1 MRMTRPPKRAPR
13 GSAIIAVLCVL
24 ALMSILLVSMI
35 QSIRVDKSTGIAV
48 HGTEQARLA
57 AESAVAAASALL
69 FTTASHH
76 PAYIVGTA
84 EEGLPD
90 GNELL
95 LLGASN
101 LVSTRQIV
109 PLCSCDLKPLS
120 LFPSIDTNI
129 LPNILQQL
137 SSTNPNVTVDL
148 NDPSLTEHHIPG
160 SEEALDGGLAAP
172 SGRYPALWQA
182 VKDSEG
188 NRIGR
193 YAFVLLDESAGLNP
207 LLHAGATRNDPRDWD
222 GGPVDLSLTNQ
233 GTSIVDPQTAVKLR
247 EIATLLPSRES
258 FGVAFDNQSE
268 FLAKKHLLTGK
279 SCPVPDLIP
288 YGLKEGGQP
297 KYNLND
303 LATNPAWGATA
314 YDRATNI
321 ARIIDLNLPKFKT
334 RDLSLSGKGS
344 DPALYT
350 RRLACSIVDYIS
362 PTPGPTGPR
371 DGEPSG
377 RELTPYVTQIAE
389 RCTLLSR
396 TTSNAV
402 IESRFFVELWNP
414 YTSAIPAGSVAGL
427 LITNRARVD
436 FGTALKRAFREYRK
450 TSDPLPEIAPNEFI
464 VVGFA
469 PEQQSWESPEPTTN
483 PPSWSVENED
493 GTTHQAFSLSW
504 NGKLVDYSRRPPISP
519 GNVTGGLCHYG
530 QKLGDLTPRWQ
541 AMTVPTWPGS
551 GSDEQEAADE
561 AIQTGNYRFV
571 GDPRATFLTAYS
583 WSAVTNYTA
592 STLWKGINPASRMGR
607 GYLLDPKSTW
617 TRRDRV
623 PVNPVSGNPPSSPT
637 QTPDEIMSSYD
648 PRVPEPGAPF
658 VIRKGAMQSLGE
670 LGHIFDPAQVDD
682 QGKAP
687 PGGSAQS
694 RFCSGG
700 GRTLRIGQPE
710 FHVTDPS
717 ADWDTPGKRAV
728 ELLDLFTLRDRG
740 RNPPGKKPSPDVGGP
755 GRINVNTA
763 SHAVLETLFSG
774 VGVTSDR
781 RFTNCSIGPLAAD
794 RLATL
799 VEEHRP
805 YSRISD
811 LRILTQELVNA
822 ETYTP
827 PLSRNVPGVSPPVA
841 DVFDRAREEAFGKII
856 GHCVVQTRTFRIIAA
871 GEALDKAGKT
881 TGIAILEGILELR
894 PDTSGNLFPSF
905 RDVRWH

>member
-1 MRMTRPPKRAPR
+1 MPLHSGNDSR
-13 GSAIIAVLCVL
+13 GSAIIAVLCVI
-24 ALMSILLVSMI
+24 ALLSLLLVSLI
-35 QSIRVDKSTGIAV
+35 QSIRTDKAACIAV
-48 HGTEQARLA
+48 HGTEQARLSA
-57 AESAVAAASALL
+57 QSAVAAASSLL
-69 FTTASHH
+69 GMTATLF
-76 PAYIVGTA
+76 PAYIVAPA
-84 EEGLPD
+84 EDSLPE

-109 PLCSCDLKPLS
+109 PLCSCELKNLAP
-120 LFPSIDTNI
+120 FPSIATNV
-129 LPNILQQL
+129 LPDILQQL
-137 SSTNPNVTVDL
+137 TSTNPGVTIDL
-148 NDPSLTEHHIPG
+148 NDPSLTENSPPG
-160 SEEALDGGLAAP
+160 TDEAFHGGLAGP
-172 SGRYPALWQA
+172 KGRYPALWQP

-193 YAFVLLDESAGLNP
+193 YAFILLDESARVNP
-207 LLHAGATRNDPRDWD
+207 LLHEGAPRNDPRDWD
-222 GGPVDLSLTNQ
+222 GGAAELSLTNE
-233 GTSIVDPQTAVKLR
+233 GTPIVDHQTAMKLQ
-247 EIATLLPSRES
+247 EIATLLPTQES
-258 FGVAFDNQSE
+258 LGTAFDDQSE
-268 FLAKKHLLTGK
+268 FTQKKHLLTRNP
-279 SCPVPDLIP
+279 CPVPDLIP

-303 LATNPAWGATA
+303 LATNPAWGATS
-314 YDRATNI
+314 YDRASNI

-334 RDLSLSGKGS
+334 RDLSLSGKGG
-344 DPALYT
+344 DPELYT

-371 DGEPSG
+371 NGEPSG

-396 TTSNAV
+396 TPSNAV

-414 YTSAIPAGSVAGL
+414 YTSKIPAGSVAEL

-436 FGTALKRAFREYRK
+436 FGNALKRPFREYRE

-483 PPSWSVENED
+483 PPFWSVENED

-519 GNVTGGLCHYG
+519 GSVTGGLCHYG
-530 QKLGDLTPRWQ
+530 QKLGDTSPRWQ
-541 AMTVPTWPGS
+541 TMTVPTWPGS
-551 GSDEQEAADE
+551 GAEEQEASDE

-583 WSAVTNYTA
+583 WSAATNYTT

-607 GYLLDPKSTW
+607 GYLLDPKATW

-623 PVNPVSGNPPSSPT
+623 PVNPVSGNLPSSPA
-637 QTPDEIMSSYD
+637 QTPDEITSSYD
-648 PRVPEPGAPF
+648 PLRPEPGAPF
-658 VIRKGAMQSLGE
+658 VIRKGAMKSLGE

-710 FHVTDPS
+710 FHVNDPS
-717 ADWDTPGKRAV
+717 ADWDTSGKRAV
-728 ELLDLFTLRDRG
+728 ELVDLFTLRDSG
-740 RNPPGKKPSPDVGGP
+740 RNPPGAKSVPGAGIP

-763 SHAVLETLFSG
+763 SHAVLEILFSG

-781 RFTNCSIGPLAAD
+781 RFTNCSIGPAAAD

-799 VEEHRP
+799 LEEHRP
-805 YSRISD
+805 YSRLSD

-822 ETYTP
+822 DTYTP

-841 DVFDRAREEAFGKII
+841 DVFDRAREEAFAKII
-856 GHCVVQTRTFRIIAA
+856 GHCTVQTRTFRMIAV
-871 GEALDKAGKT
+871 GEALNKAGKT
-881 TGIAILEGILELR
+881 TGRAVLEGILQLR
-894 PDTSGNLFPSF
+894 PDASGHPVPSLL
-905 RDVRWH
+905 DVRWH

>member
-1 MRMTRPPKRAPR
+1 MRKPCRPENAPS

-24 ALMSILLVSMI
+24 ALLSLLLVSMI
-35 QSIRVDKSTGIAV
+35 HGIRVDKSTCIAV
-48 HGTEQARLA
+48 HGEEQARLS
-57 AESAVAAASALL
+57 AESAVAAASSLL
-69 FTTASHH
+69 IMTSSRY
-76 PAYIVGTA
+76 PAYIVGSA
-84 EEGLPD
+84 EERLPE
-90 GNELL
+90 GNGLL

-101 LVSTRQIV
+101 LTSSQQIV
-109 PLCSCDLKPLS
+109 PLCSCELKS
-120 LFPSIDTNI
+120 LVPFPSVATNVLPDI
-129 LPNILQQL
+129 LRQL
-137 SSTNPNVTVDL
+137 ASTNAGVTTDL
-148 NDPSLTEHHIPG
+148 NDPSLTGHCSPG
-160 SEEALDGGLAAP
+160 SNEAVHGGLAAP
-172 SGRYPALWQA
+172 SGRHPALWQS

-193 YAFVLLDESAGLNP
+193 YAFILLDESSRLNP
-207 LLHAGATRNDPRDWD
+207 LLHEGAPRNDPRDWD
-222 GGPVDLSLTNQ
+222 GGAADLSLTNA
-233 GTSIVDPQTAVKLR
+233 GTPIVDPGTARKLG
-247 EIATLLPSRES
+247 EIAALLPTEES
-258 FGVAFDNQSE
+258 FGGAFDDPSE
-268 FLAKKHLLTGK
+268 FLEKKYLLTRTP
-279 SCPVPDLIP
+279 CPVPDLIP
-288 YGLKEGGQP
+288 YGLKEGGMP

-314 YDRATNI
+314 YDRASNI
-321 ARIIDLNLPKFKT
+321 ARVIDLNLPKFKT

-362 PTPGPTGPR
+362 PKPGPTGPR

-396 TTSNAV
+396 TPSNAV
-402 IESRFFVELWNP
+402 IESRFFAELWNP
-414 YTSAIPAGSVAGL
+414 YTSKIPAGSVAEL
-427 LITNRARVD
+427 LVTNRARVD
-436 FGTALKRAFREYRK
+436 FGNALKRAFREYRE

-464 VVGFA
+464 VVAFA

-504 NGKLVDYSRRPPISP
+504 NSRLVDYSRRPPISP
-519 GNVTGGLCHYG
+519 GNVSGGLCHYG
-530 QKLGDLTPRWQ
+530 QKLGDFTPRWQ
-541 AMTVPTWPGS
+541 TMTVPTWPGS
-551 GSDEQEAADE
+551 GAEEQEASDE

-583 WSAVTNYTA
+583 WSAVTNYTT

-607 GYLLDPKSTW
+607 GYLLDPKATW

-623 PVNPVSGNPPSSPT
+623 PVNPVSGNLPASSA
-637 QTPDEIMSSYD
+637 QTPDEIPTPYD
-648 PRVPEPGAPF
+648 PLRPEPGAPF

-710 FHVTDPS
+710 FHVADPS

-728 ELLDLFTLRDRG
+728 ELLDLFTLRDSG
-740 RNPPGKKPSPDVGGP
+740 RNPPGKKPSPGAGST

-763 SHAVLETLFSG
+763 PHAVLETLFAG

-781 RFTNCSIGPLAAD
+781 RFTNCSIGPATAD
-794 RLATL
+794 RLATIL
-799 VEEHRP
+799 EEHRP
-805 YSRISD
+805 YSRLSD

-841 DVFDRAREEAFGKII
+841 DVFDRAREEAFAKII
-856 GHCVVQTRTFRIIAA
+856 GHCAVQTRTFRIIAV
-871 GEALDKAGKT
+871 GEALNIAGKT
-881 TGIAILEGILELR
+881 TGRAVLEGVLQLR
-894 PDTSGNLFPSF
+894 PDASGHLLPSLH
-905 RDVRWH
+905 DVRWH